1 MKNLIDII
9 QEKLN
14 TDSGIFLE
22 KLNTDS
28 GIFLEKLKLGKDTKI
43 EGIKKLT
50 DVKIGDD
57 LYLCIKIKRHNTPKI
72 VKGTRVYRTNDGSN
86 EADQITWSG
95 TMMSENEPHT
105 WTFIKNYHYDN
116 ESIIAGMRT
125 QLLYIF
131 IAADPSYFKPI
142 NDENTWK
149 EIANKFFIPSVDN
162 DKNLKKYID
171 TNINFDN
178 I

>member
-1 MKNLIDII
+1 MKNLQLII

-14 TDSGIFLE
+14 TDS
-22 KLNTDS
+22 D
-28 GIFLEKLKLGKDTKI
+28 IFLEKLKLGKDTKV

-57 LYLCIKIKRHNTPKI
+57 LYICIKIKRSNTSKI

-86 EADQITWSG
+86 EVDQITWSG
-95 TMMSENEPHT
+95 TIKPENGPST

-142 NDENTWK
+142 NDKKTWE
-149 EIANKFFIPSVDN
+149 EIANSFFTSSVDN

-171 TNINFDN
+171 NNIKFDN